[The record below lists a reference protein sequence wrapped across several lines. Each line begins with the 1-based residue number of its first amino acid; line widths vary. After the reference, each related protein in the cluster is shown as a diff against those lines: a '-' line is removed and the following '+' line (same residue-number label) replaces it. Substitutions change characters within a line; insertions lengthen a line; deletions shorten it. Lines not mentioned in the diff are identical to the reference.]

1 MCSYPTH
8 SPLAG
13 MPLKVPHPLEYL
25 FKGHHKCVAKEAL
38 GSGLLTPIT
47 GAGEQGKSSPERGRL
62 PLQRRMASEGSRQKS
77 YEVKR
82 GQAERPGEDGRT
94 FPAVRSKAWRVG
106 RDAVH
111 GEGEGRTFKSLVPQS
126 WPGKC
131 THREEGLEGEET
143 EPVTAQA
150 SSRLCFECFSEGH
163 EGCTVSGSFAIKPS
177 HCIGVYTERWEIK
190 MG

>member
-1 MCSYPTH
+1 MQ
-8 SPLAG
+8 L
-13 MPLKVPHPLEYL
+13 PHPQSSGWHALESAPPSGISVQRPPQMCG
-25 FKGHHKCVAKEAL
+25 KGSL
-38 GSGLLTPIT
+38 GIWASHANYT
-47 GAGEQGKSSPERGRL
+47 GWGTGQSSPERGRL

-106 RDAVH
+106 RDAAH

-126 WPGKC
+126 WPRKC

-190 MG
+190 MD